1 MPHPG
6 RHFGWGESGD
16 MSREPEDETV
26 ERMLQRYREGLLT
39 KEELDDFLEL
49 QRHRSEVREKAIQA
63 GRMPGRALEEE

>member
-1 MPHPG
+1 
-6 RHFGWGESGD
+6 

-26 ERMLQRYREGLLT
+26 ERMLQRYQEGLLT

-63 GRMPGRALEEE
+63 GRMPGRALEEK

>member
-1 MPHPG
+1 
-6 RHFGWGESGD
+6 